1 MALFKSINK
10 PKHHIIEVI
19 EYNGSGDILIWRHPN
34 EDFNTSTQLVVG
46 PSQEAIFVK
55 GGQVLGR
62 FVSGTYTLESRNY
75 PFIRALVGLVTG
87 GVSPFQCTVYYVNKT
102 ISMGIEWGTDSPIRL
117 KDPVYQVPID
127 VRSYGDFSVHVENG
141 QKLMEKLV
149 GTTDGFATEN
159 IRQYFSNLMATQIR
173 SVISGIMIQNQITP
187 IGIDAHLADMSAAA
201 FERVAPI
208 LEPYGLT
215 VNHFTIANISYSG
228 LEEIEAQI
236 AEETRENIAFQHKTQ
251 RHRISTDVQAED
263 TVKQSKAEAAASLE
277 IGRATA
283 EVNRELGFSAK
294 EQAGMD
300 VAKTLAGNP
309 GPMVGGAAG
318 LGFPGMIGGGFV
330 QPSASGTADIV
341 RSIMGNAPS
350 ADPVQMDFGGIM
362 PGTGS
367 PSMGFGMMEAE
378 ESFDTVQGK
387 ASGEESLDS
396 DFKKRV
402 DKLNYLLQTG
412 AITQD
417 RFDKEMDRILS
428 EI

>member
-1 MALFKSINK
+1 MALFRNTGKL
-10 PKHHIIEVI
+10 KHHIIEVI
-19 EYNGSGDILIWRHPN
+19 EYNGSNDILIWRFPN
-34 EDFNTSTQLVVG
+34 EDFNTNTQLIVG

-62 FVSGTYTLESRNY
+62 FVSGTYTLDTKNY
-75 PFIRALVGLVTG
+75 PFIRSLVGLVTG
-87 GVSPFQCTVYYVNKT
+87 GVSPFQCTVYYVNKM

-127 VRSYGDFSVHVENG
+127 VRSYGDFSIHVENG
-141 QKLMEKLV
+141 QKLLEKLV
-149 GTTDGFATEN
+149 GTTDGFTTET
-159 IRQYFSNLMATQIR
+159 IQEYFSNMMATQIR
-173 SVISGIMIQNQITP
+173 SVITGIMVQNQITP
-187 IGIDAHLADMSAAA
+187 IGIDAHLADMSSKA

-208 LEPYGLT
+208 LEPYGLS
-215 VNHFTIANISYSG
+215 VNHFTIASISYSG

-251 RHRISTDVQAED
+251 RHRISTDVQVED

-294 EQAGMD
+294 EQAGME

-309 GPMVGGAAG
+309 GPMVGGAG
-318 LGFPGMIGGGFV
+318 MGFPGMIGGSIV

-350 ADPVQMDFGGIM
+350 ADPVKMDYGGIM

-378 ESFDTVQGK
+378 DTPDVSQVKASKEDTV
-387 ASGEESLDS
+387 DS

-412 AITQD
+412 AITQE
-417 RFDKEMDRILS
+417 RFDKEMERILS